1 MTLFPSAARYLVRA
15 VQWSVFP
22 RRLSACIREKIIVSE
37 GCHEVD
43 RQRRAFYIHCPV
55 RSLLGRAG
63 IGPRRAGWRSFG
75 PTCKRSEEHTSELQ
89 SLMRISYAV
98 FCLKKQKSHSTTPSH
113 APHYKFAHT
122 HTTLR

>member
-22 RRLSACIREKIIVSE
+22 RRLSACIREKILVSE

-55 RSLLGRAG
+55 RPLLGRAG
-63 IGPRRAGWRSFG
+63 IGPRRAGWLSFG
-75 PTCKRSEEHTSELQ
+75 PTCMPSVNRLHRRARKEEEP
-89 SLMRISYAV
+89 RV
-98 FCLKKQKSHSTTPSH
+98 GEDCV
-113 APHYKFAHT
+113 
-122 HTTLR
+122 